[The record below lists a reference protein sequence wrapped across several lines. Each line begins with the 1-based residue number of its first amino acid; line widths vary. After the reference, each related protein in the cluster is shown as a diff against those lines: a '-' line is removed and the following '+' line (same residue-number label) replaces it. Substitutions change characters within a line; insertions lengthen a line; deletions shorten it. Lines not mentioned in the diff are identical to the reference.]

1 MTTHPILFSGAMVRA
16 ILDGTKTQTRRVA
29 KVVKGDVVVNENG
42 GFTVYQTLPRE
53 GAEAW
58 RGVQVGSIACPYGQP
73 GDRLWVKETFQLHTT
88 GAGIRVTYRAGGPDR
103 FVEPPEEW
111 DGIPDDNHWRPSLF
125 MPRWASRIT
134 LEITG
139 VRVERLQAITEAD
152 AKAEGIERIHAGC
165 HSAWKN
171 YLFKGDPKKGQEI
184 TDKEHRIVGYKS
196 PIASYQSLWNSING
210 PGSWDANPLVWVIE
224 FKRSEDTK

>member
-1 MTTHPILFSGAMVRA
+1 MTTRPILFSGAMVRA
-16 ILDGTKTQTRRVA
+16 ILDGTKSQTRRI
-29 KVVKGDVVVNENG
+29 VKPQPESGCKIGTYTTLDSIEWITVDGDGPVDAPNI
-42 GFTVYQTLPRE
+42 T
-53 GAEAW
+53 
-58 RGVQVGSIACPYGQP
+58 CPYGQP
-73 GDRLWVKETFQLHTT
+73 GDRMWVRETWAWYGDITDHEVVLW
-88 GAGIRVTYRAGGPDR
+88 RADAEYTLEERGGQP
-103 FVEPPEEW
+103 
-111 DGIPDDNHWRPSLF
+111 WRPSIH